1 MLLALTW
8 AQVGYVVTAWVLCL
22 VAYLAYTML
31 FRRRRRRGL

>member
-1 MLLALTW
+1 MPVALTW
-8 AQVGYVVTAWVLCL
+8 AQVAYVVTAWVLCL